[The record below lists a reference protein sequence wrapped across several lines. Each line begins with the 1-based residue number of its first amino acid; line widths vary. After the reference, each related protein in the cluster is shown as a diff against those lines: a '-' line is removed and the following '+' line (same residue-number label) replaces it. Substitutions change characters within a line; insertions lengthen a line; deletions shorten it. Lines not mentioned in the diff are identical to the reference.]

1 VVKTMSRVNGHV
13 ASLTDRALA
22 GTDGIPGLRTYG
34 PPTGAA
40 RSPLLAFTVRGTD
53 PRALATALDREG
65 VEARAGC
72 HCASLAHWDLG
83 LDPGTCR
90 LSFAAY
96 TNEQDVDR
104 AVDALA
110 AIVRRG

>member
-1 VVKTMSRVNGHV
+1 MTAMRRVNGHV
-13 ASLTDRALA
+13 AGLTERALA
-22 GTDGIPGLRTYG
+22 RTDGIPGLHVYG
-34 PPTGAA
+34 PPAGAA

-53 PRALATALDREG
+53 PRALATALDDEG

-83 LDPGTCR
+83 LRPGTCR

-110 AIVRRG
+110 GIVRRG